1 MKFPGSALLGEEHGQ
16 SVVELAL
23 VLPVLI
29 ALVIGIFDYSCAIQ
43 ANNIITNMSREGA
56 NLASRTSI
64 PLDVIMASLAST
76 AQPLA
81 LQNKGAMYITK
92 VTNDEGTLKVKL
104 PVDSWGKANGLPSKV
119 DGANLAGTLK
129 SITVQPGESVFI
141 SEVLYRYEFLLVPSY
156 SIVLSSFTIL

>member
-1 MKFPGSALLGEEHGQ
+1 MKFPGLGEEHGQ

-56 NLASRTSI
+56 NLASRTTI
-64 PLDVIMASLAST
+64 PPEVIMASLAST

-92 VTNDEGTLKVKL
+92 VTNDSGTLKVKL
-104 PVDSWGKANGLPSKV
+104 PVDSWGKANELPSRV
-119 DGANLAGTLK
+119 DRANVAGTLG
-129 SITVQPGESVFI
+129 SITIQPGESVFI
-141 SEVLYRYEFLLVPSY
+141 AEVLYRYEFLLVPSY